1 MPKTNKVVIIKTC
14 RCWDNKY
21 FDIGWYSNFTGLP
34 KCALQNFLTGL
45 ACGMFFLSVSVTMLW
60 KNISTLCGIPTP
72 WAPPNFLNWFLNM
85 NTKNIF
91 LDYSTR
97 FGRSLCLLASS
108 HLSPSHFL
116 SGFSPVNA
124 LARFRIVLYS
134 PRLTFSFNDMHP
146 LSFSHLVCLFFFS
159 KLLDGVAMTW
169 RKPQRYCKFVLM
181 ISMISFINSVMIITF
196 SMVHLFNSD
205 MTYGNVMN
213 RNDDYMVLSRQK
225 VIYSVTFSR
234 LWYLGKE
241 LSTTLTTDI
250 HRALGFQNL
259 KRCLLLTRSCRRHL
273 VSQLDIQLQSPL
285 F

>member
-14 RCWDNKY
+14 SCWDNKY

-45 ACGMFFLSVSVTMLW
+45 SCGMFFLSGSVTMLW
-60 KNISTLCGIPTP
+60 KNISTLCGIPTS

-124 LARFRIVLYS
+124 LARFRIVLSS

-146 LSFSHLVCLFFFS
+146 LSFSHLVCLFFFQEAS
-159 KLLDGVAMTW
+159 RRSSNDLEETPTVLQVCSLDFHD
-169 RKPQRYCKFVLM
+169 KFYKQCYDYN
-181 ISMISFINSVMIITF
+181 IF
-196 SMVHLFNSD
+196 
-205 MTYGNVMN
+205 YGAFV
-213 RNDDYMVLSRQK
+213 Q
-225 VIYSVTFSR
+225 F
-234 LWYLGKE
+234 WY
-241 LSTTLTTDI
+241 DI
-250 HRALGFQNL
+250 R
-259 KRCLLLTRSCRRHL
+259 
-273 VSQLDIQLQSPL
+273 
-285 F
+285 